1 MDKVCSKCG
10 KKIPAQAKFCS
21 ECGAKLVSTPNKK
34 DNTVA
39 VAAGV
44 AGVAV
49 AASEFDNFFGFQG
62 SGAVDENISQV
73 AEGVVE
79 VANNFDNF
87 FGFDSSGAADVA
99 DSAGELVEGAVD
111 AALDTGADVAADA
124 VTEGFFGLFF

>member
-62 SGAVDENISQV
+62 SGAVDENISPKMRR
-73 AEGVVE
+73 E
-79 VANNFDNF
+79 VRKGANSF
-87 FGFDSSGAADVA
+87 
-99 DSAGELVEGAVD
+99 
-111 AALDTGADVAADA
+111 
-124 VTEGFFGLFF
+124 LFFIKIFV